1 MHIDY
6 NMRFTHYWCH
16 IYEILDANIP
26 QVCVAPTTDYDVL
39 EFIVG
44 LIFFAFL
51 LICIECILQ
60 ANE

>member
-1 MHIDY
+1 
-6 NMRFTHYWCH
+6 MRFTHYWCH
-16 IYEILDANIP
+16 LYEILDANIP
-26 QVCVAPTTDYDVL
+26 QGCVTPTTDYDVL